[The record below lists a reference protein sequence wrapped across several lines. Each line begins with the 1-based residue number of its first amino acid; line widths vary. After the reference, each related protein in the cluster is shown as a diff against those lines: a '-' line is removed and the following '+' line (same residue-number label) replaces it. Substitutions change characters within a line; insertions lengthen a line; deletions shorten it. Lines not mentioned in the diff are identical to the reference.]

1 MGRMGIH
8 CNAKP
13 EDSQVDLDTFFE
25 YNLRTATL
33 PESEDGGVGGAKD
46 GRIAPLKINMEDNHG
61 SLEDHVPFQMG
72 DL

>member
-33 PESEDGGVGGAKD
+33 PESEDGGGGGAKD
-46 GRIAPLKINMEDNHG
+46 G
-61 SLEDHVPFQMG
+61 HVFEGLHP
-72 DL
+72 